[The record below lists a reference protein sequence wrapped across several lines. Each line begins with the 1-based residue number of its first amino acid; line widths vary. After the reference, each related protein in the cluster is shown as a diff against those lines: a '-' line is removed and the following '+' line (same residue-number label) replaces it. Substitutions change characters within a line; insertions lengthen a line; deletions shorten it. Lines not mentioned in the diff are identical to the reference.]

1 MLLSQ
6 AEIGQQL
13 LAEVRK
19 HQQLQINTRLADE
32 ARLANEDQME
42 FDFVKEL
49 DGQTNTSTFMFD
61 DYTDDKVPGLV
72 SFQDV

>member
-19 HQQLQINTRLADE
+19 HQQQLAGRL
-32 ARLANEDQME
+32 RNEGQME
-42 FDFVKEL
+42 FDFIKEL
-49 DGQTNTSTFMFD
+49 DEQTNTSTFMFD